1 MSLRH
6 TGRTGRLLLLVTYL
20 ALACKFLIPVGYMPA
35 AIDDGWPVR
44 LCLSG
49 LPANLFS
56 HGETHHQHDQSDDSK
71 WQTCSFGVM
80 SSAVA
85 VTSEPA
91 TDSPLPVAVPV
102 QKICTAVAANATVVA
117 FRSRAP
123 PA

>member
-1 MSLRH
+1 MSHRH
-6 TGRTGRLLLLVTYL
+6 TGRAGRLLLLVTYL
-20 ALACKFLIPVGYMPA
+20 SLACKFLIPVGYMPA
-35 AIDDGWPVR
+35 AIGDGWPVR

-49 LPANLFS
+49 LPENIFS
-56 HGETHHQHDQSDDSK
+56 QGSHHHGHEQSDDSK

-85 VTSEPA
+85 VTSDTA
-91 TDSPLPVAVPV
+91 TNALLPIAAPV
-102 QKICTAVAANATVVA
+102 QTEPTSVMANATPVA